1 MEGASLLTIVE
12 MTTGLAIAATIAGLL
27 AGFLGVG
34 GGVVLVPVLLLLFS
48 LVGVP
53 DDISMHM
60 AIATSLASITFTS
73 ITSIRA
79 HKLNSAIDYKLL
91 KRWAPAMALGSLL
104 GGFSAKSLDPS
115 SLKGVFSV
123 LALMLAVNFVAK
135 KPLTVA
141 SKLPSSGL
149 LDLVL
154 PGTIGVLSCL
164 MGTGGGTI
172 SVPILNAFRYPI
184 KKAIGT
190 AACFGLAISIP
201 GTVAFATAKIEV
213 VALPPWSFGYVSAL
227 PVAVI
232 IPFSMMTAPIGA
244 RLVNH
249 VDTQLIKNWFAAFLF
264 LTSIQL
270 GVAALS
276 S

>member
-1 MEGASLLTIVE
+1 MEETSLLTLVE
-12 MTTGLAIAATIAGLL
+12 MTTGLALAATIAGLL

-48 LVGVP
+48 LGGVP
-53 DDISMHM
+53 EAISMHM

-79 HKLNSAIDYKLL
+79 HNRNSAIDFQLL
-91 KRWAPAMALGSLL
+91 KRWAPAMALGALL
-104 GGFSAKSLDPS
+104 GGLSARSLDPS

-123 LALMLAVNFVAK
+123 LALVLAVNFVVK
-135 KPLTVA
+135 KPVTVA
-141 SKLPSSGL
+141 NKLPKSRL
-149 LDLVL
+149 LDLTIS
-154 PGTIGVLSCL
+154 GSIGVLSCL

-172 SVPILNAFRYPI
+172 SVPILNAFKYPI

-201 GTVAFATAKIEV
+201 GTLAFATTTIQGA
-213 VALPPWSFGYVSAL
+213 APPPWSLGYVSVV

-249 VDTQLIKNWFAAFLF
+249 VDARLIKNWFAAFLF